1 MFHGDYT
8 YRVAWGVE
16 YTDAL
21 GGGLEITAIFP
32 DGAIQISQFEGIA
45 AKMERDSLPSSD

>member
-1 MFHGDYT
+1 M
-8 YRVAWGVE
+8 AWGVE
-16 YTDAL
+16 YADAM

-45 AKMERDSLPSSD
+45 AKTERGSLPSSD